1 MNAPLKYSFSSFPP
15 ITTALLFIQL
25 VLLLL
30 GNKVLSIGIACNG
43 CIAEGEW
50 WRLISSLFVHTTFS
64 HFLSNS
70 VCCFALG
77 FSLEKQLHSIRF
89 PLVFLTS
96 GITGNIASYL
106 LFPPQYTH
114 TGASG
119 AIFGLLGVQ
128 LYLFYMQYQ
137 PTRRKEILLFVIIL
151 CILLAFTFLNTTTNS
166 ISHLAGLLTGACLG
180 PLFIKKTDGA

>member
-1 MNAPLKYSFSSFPP
+1 MNTPLKYSFSSSPP
-15 ITTALLFIQL
+15 VTTALLFIQL
-25 VLLLL
+25 VLLSL
-30 GNKVLSIGIACNG
+30 GKLSIGIACNE

-70 VCCFALG
+70 ICFFALG

-89 PLVFLTS
+89 LFVFLTS
-96 GITGNIASYL
+96 GITGNIASYFF
-106 LFPPQYTH
+106 FPIHYTH

-128 LYLFYMQYQ
+128 LYLFYMQFQ

-151 CILLAFTFLNTTTNS
+151 CILLAFTFLDTTTNS

>member
-1 MNAPLKYSFSSFPP
+1 MNTPLKYSFSSFPP
-15 ITTALLFIQL
+15 VTTALLFLQL
-25 VLLLL
+25 TLLLL
-30 GNKVLSIGIACNG
+30 GNKSLSIGIACNE

-50 WRLISSLFVHTTFS
+50 WRIISSLFVHTTFS

-70 VCCFALG
+70 ICFFALG
-77 FSLEKQLHSIRF
+77 SSLEKQLHSIRF
-89 PLVFLTS
+89 LFVFLTS
-96 GITGNIASYL
+96 GITGNIASYF
-106 LFPPQYTH
+106 LFPLQYIH

-128 LYLFYMQYQ
+128 LYLFYMRFH
-137 PTRRKEILLFVIIL
+137 PTRRKEILLFVIVL
-151 CILLAFTFLNTTTNS
+151 CNLLAFTFLDSTTNS